1 MAMDGVDPPRGRHLA
16 IDRASMKGS
25 RTPLGQ
31 LRELA
36 SFHFSVS
43 GSSAFPLELSI
54 GTGLHQEDEARTTAT
69 GPRNSSFLIVWNCS
83 FSHGPQS
90 GHRCDQ
96 RIRHKN

>member
-43 GSSAFPLELSI
+43 GRSAFLLELSI
-54 GTGLHQEDEARTTAT
+54 GARLHQEDEAGTIAT
-69 GPRNSSFLIVWNCS
+69 GSRKASFLIVWNCG

-90 GHRCDQ
+90 GDRCDQ